1 MRNAINMVRF
11 VGFNLNGYVTVRQKE
26 FCSRLLAS
34 EKPAGSAAN
43 SPPLVMSFSLIFL
56 GSGTSQGVPIIGKE
70 YPAAFLANPK
80 NHRTRPSIYV
90 ATDRTKLVVDTT
102 PEFRMQVLRE
112 DIRWL
117 DAVIFTHPHADHIMG
132 LDDCRRF
139 CDLRGGT
146 ALPVYANEVTMQA
159 LRRVFAYAF
168 ETDGPVPKGYF
179 IPEPHLVVGPFRLGD
194 LEIVPLPLP
203 HGSLNTNGYLFVQ
216 DGIKRLAYMS
226 DCKAVP
232 PPIVEQVRGVQIAV
246 LDALR
251 REPHRTHMCL
261 DEALT
266 AARRIGAGRT
276 YFTHLTHDYD
286 HDVAQA
292 ELPAGV
298 ELAYDGLRVSRVQPH
313 PSPGSPP

>member
-1 MRNAINMVRF
+1 MAF
-11 VGFNLNGYVTVRQKE
+11 
-26 FCSRLLAS
+26 
-34 EKPAGSAAN
+34 
-43 SPPLVMSFSLIFL
+43 SFIFL

-70 YPAAFLANPK
+70 YPPEFLANPK

-90 ATDRTKLVVDTT
+90 ATDQVKLIVDTT
-102 PEFRMQVLRE
+102 PEFRIQCLRE

-117 DAVIFTHPHADHIMG
+117 DAVVFTHAHADHIMG

-139 CDLRGGT
+139 CDLRNGP
-146 ALPVYANEVTMQA
+146 LPVYANAETMAA
-159 LRRVFAYAF
+159 LQRVFTYAF
-168 ETDGPVPKGYF
+168 DGRPIWKGYF
-179 IPEPHLVVGPFRLGD
+179 HPEPHVIDGPFTLGD

-203 HGSLNTNGYLFVQ
+203 HGRMITNGYLFVQ
-216 DGIKRLAYMS
+216 KGRKRLAYLS
-226 DCKAVP
+226 DCKEIPADALDK
-232 PPIVEQVRGVQIAV
+232 VRGVEVAV

-251 REPHRTHMCL
+251 YTPHPTHMCL

-286 HDVAQA
+286 HDRAQA

-298 ELAYDGLRVSRVQPH
+298 ALAHDGLKVTGDS
-313 PSPGSPP
+313 